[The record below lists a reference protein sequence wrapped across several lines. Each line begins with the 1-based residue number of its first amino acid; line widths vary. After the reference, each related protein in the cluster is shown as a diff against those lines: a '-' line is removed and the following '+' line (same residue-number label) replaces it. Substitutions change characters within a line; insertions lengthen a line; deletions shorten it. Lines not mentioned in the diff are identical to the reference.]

1 MKEAAVREV
10 GVARSDQFVML
21 LTSEDSCLLE
31 RAQLVQTSMVVIF
44 IFISDFIQ

>member
-10 GVARSDQFVML
+10 GVARSDRIVML

-31 RAQLVQTSMVVIF
+31 RAQRVQTSMVAIF